1 MCLRPAT
8 PHWKAMSIM
17 QLRLEQK
24 VLDKEIRCWNT
35 IPFYSTQAG
44 GIMNPKLT
52 LLASICVVLL
62 ACGCATIMHG
72 TSQEISI
79 SSVPS
84 GAEVIVNGQTHGL
97 TPVVAD
103 LKRKDQHLIQ
113 IQLDGY
119 QPFEIRLVRRTSGWV
134 WGNIVFG
141 GLIGLAVDA
150 ITGGLYKISPDE
162 VRAELSKSGQTMFLE
177 DEALLVVLKRPV
189 SSEMELIGQL
199 EPM

>member
-1 MCLRPAT
+1 MGPRA
-8 PHWKAMSIM
+8 
-17 QLRLEQK
+17 
-24 VLDKEIRCWNT
+24 
-35 IPFYSTQAG
+35 
-44 GIMNPKLT
+44 T
-52 LLASICVVLL
+52 LLTSTCILL
-62 ACGCATIMHG
+62 LTAGCATIMHG

-134 WGNIVFG
+134 WGNIVLG

-150 ITGGLYKISPDE
+150 ISGGLYKISPDE
-162 VRAELSKSGQTMFLE
+162 VRAELSKSGQTLLE
-177 DEALLVVLKRPV
+177 EDGVLLVILKRPITND
-189 SSEMELIGQL
+189 MELIGQL
-199 EPM
+199 KPM